1 MFPDKSNILTDI
13 CTPLSEPQARMYSP
27 LTLAFLGDAVYSLLV
42 RNMLSLS
49 ANKPTGKLHKE
60 SIQYV
65 NAAFQ
70 AQMIRDLLP
79 VLTEDETS
87 VSKRGR
93 NAHTSHTPKNQSGC
107 DYHYATGFEALVGY
121 LYLKDETERLSLLL
135 NEVIKAIEVDESEK
149 ASL

>member
-1 MFPDKSNILTDI
+1 MRLYGKDI
-13 CTPLSEPQARMYSP
+13 KVDTLSP
-27 LTLAFLGDAVYSLLV
+27 LTLAFTGDAVFSMYIREMLV
-42 RNMLSLS
+42 CEANRPVGQLHMLS
-49 ANKPTGKLHKE
+49 
-60 SIQYV
+60 V
-65 NAAFQ
+65 NWVKAE
-70 AQMIRDLLP
+70 AQSKGMRAILP
-79 VLTEDETS
+79 LLTEKETE
-87 VSKRGR
+87 VFKRGR